1 MSTNIVK
8 GSELQLFYNGNAFA
22 WATSHTLTLGT
33 ETSSVSTKDHGLY
46 QSNVVTGLTWEI
58 SSENLYSDD
67 DFETLENLWHTA
79 QPIEVAFAKVSNF
92 DTAGLTRAGGTV
104 SAWTPDTQHY
114 RTGTAI
120 ISNLTVNAAAGDNA
134 TYSIT
139 LTGTS
144 ALTEYSA

>member
-1 MSTNIVK
+1 MSTNIVR

-46 QSNVVTGLTWEI
+46 QSNIVTGLTWEI

-67 DFETLENLWHTA
+67 DFETLIGLRDA
-79 QPIEVAFAKVSNF
+79 AAPITVAFAKVSNF
-92 DTAGLTRAGGTV
+92 STAGLERAGGDV
-104 SAWTPDTQHY
+104 SAWTPDTAHY
-114 RTGTAI
+114 RTGQAI
-120 ISNLTVNAAAGDNA
+120 ISNITVNAAAGDNA

-139 LTGTS
+139 LTGTGPLS
-144 ALTEYSA
+144 AYSA